1 VTGDLIQQSEQGGTT
16 YYQPQYEP
24 TAPAVRGMPAP
35 TRGTRGAL
43 QAGNMLDLG
52 ALAAASGMTRAQI
65 TGLLDDLQESNLAT
79 TLAALPKILER
90 NRQITQARIN
100 EMATRVNRLRR
111 VQWALPQ
118 TGIRG
123 FLGMAPDP
131 ALQVNAPEYVSLA
144 EVLAIFNE
152 TIAGL
157 VTSD

>member
-1 VTGDLIQQSEQGGTT
+1 MTSDIQPLPEGGTT

-24 TAPAVRGMPAP
+24 VVPAVRGMPAP
-35 TRGTRGAL
+35 ARGTRGAL

-79 TLAALPKILER
+79 TLAALPKVLER

-100 EMATRVNRLRR
+100 EIATRVTRLRR
-111 VQWALPQ
+111 IQWAQPQ

-123 FLGMAPDP
+123 FLGMPPSA
-131 ALQVNAPEYVSLA
+131 ALQVNNPEYVSLT

-152 TIAGL
+152 AIAGL
-157 VTSD
+157 ITSD

>member
-1 VTGDLIQQSEQGGTT
+1 MQPEPGGTT
-16 YYQPQYEP
+16 YYRPQYEP
-24 TAPAVRGMPAP
+24 AAPAVRGMPAP
-35 TRGTRGAL
+35 ARGTRGAL

-90 NRQITQARIN
+90 NNQITQARIN
-100 EMATRVNRLRR
+100 QIAVRVKELRR

-131 ALQVNAPEYVSLA
+131 NAQVNAPEYVSLT

-152 TIAGL
+152 AIAGL
-157 VTSD
+157 STSD